1 MSNLNILGI
10 SGSLRA
16 KSVNLAA
23 LKACGEVMPA
33 GMSLKIAALDDL
45 PMYNFDLQEKGWP
58 AAVQSLRDAMAAA
71 DGVIFAC
78 PEFNWT
84 ISAPLKNAI
93 DWLSRFP
100 AGQQPFQNKPIA
112 LISATGG
119 PLGGFTQK
127 AGHGDSAFPRSR
139 ADLTSRDS
147 RGVERQC
154 GHARY
159 RFL

>member
-71 DGVIFAC
+71 DGVIFA
-78 PEFNWT
+78 
-84 ISAPLKNAI
+84 
-93 DWLSRFP
+93 
-100 AGQQPFQNKPIA
+100 
-112 LISATGG
+112 
-119 PLGGFTQK
+119 
-127 AGHGDSAFPRSR
+127 
-139 ADLTSRDS
+139 
-147 RGVERQC
+147 
-154 GHARY
+154 
-159 RFL
+159 